1 MANFK
6 WEKKKIPN
14 LSESKRKKR
23 RGIEEGEEKEEG
35 RDLFWLDN
43 EKGQMI

>member
-1 MANFK
+1 MANFQQ
-6 WEKKKIPN
+6 EKKIPN
-14 LSESKRKKR
+14 LSESERKK
-23 RGIEEGEEKEEG
+23 RGIEEEEGKKEEG